1 MVERM
6 DDKIAELTG
15 QIANSFAQQLDR
27 HIEQFLKKNLIPF
40 DGDIA
45 KTNQE
50 LEAKGMRLIR
60 EDEPFDGFGDRK
72 STYMLVKIIDS
83 TSVTVKAPVIAT
95 PPIKGKD

>member
-1 MVERM
+1 M
-6 DDKIAELTG
+6 DDKIAKLTG
-15 QIANSFAQQLDR
+15 QITNSFAQQLAQQLDR

-72 STYMLVKIIDS
+72 STYMLIKIIDS
-83 TSVTVKAPVIAT
+83 TSVTVKAPVLAT
-95 PPIKGKD
+95 PPIKDKE